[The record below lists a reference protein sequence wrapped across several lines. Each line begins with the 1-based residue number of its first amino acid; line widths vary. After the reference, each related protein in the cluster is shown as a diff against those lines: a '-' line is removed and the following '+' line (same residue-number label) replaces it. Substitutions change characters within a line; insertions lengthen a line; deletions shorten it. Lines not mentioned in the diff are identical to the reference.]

1 MKVGGATE
9 SAGGFNVPHSQYE
22 ELGKILNS
30 VPQVVWRADAHGR
43 ADFFSSQWMKLYGGS
58 PDELMGTGWLRFV
71 HPEDIATVL
80 EARRIEGKKA
90 KPWEIKLR
98 ILQRD
103 GTYRWTLIR
112 SSPELDDNGRIHCW
126 YGVCLD
132 IQDTV
137 DSQEALRESEA
148 LYRSVLE
155 SSADCI
161 KIIDQ
166 DGRLLF
172 LNSSGKSAL
181 ELDDPAEVIGTQWI
195 VAWPLESRPEVERAL
210 HQARCG
216 KKARFSG
223 YCPTAKG
230 SPRWWDVILTPIPG
244 KSSEP
249 GKILAVSRDVTSQ
262 VAQAEQL
269 RWASEH
275 DPLTS
280 LPNRRA
286 FENRLS
292 EALKEARRQ
301 GKQTGLLLVDLDHF
315 KHVNDRLGHEAGDRL
330 LKNFTEELGQ
340 AVRSGDYVARLG
352 GDEFAII
359 LSNVKGSDDLV
370 SIGTAILNRLKRP
383 MAIGNEAV
391 SVGASIGGAMYP
403 RDAKDSAGLIR
414 CADTAMYALK
424 AEGRGGTKIFLPE
437 FRSEAQEAASQLNLG
452 RNALTSTSVEAAYQ
466 PKVDLIDGQVLG
478 YEALLRWRHPT
489 FGLQLPETVSE
500 SFRNFEIATKIGS
513 LMRDAVF
520 GDINEGRLALTAN
533 QRVALNASP
542 AEFLRD
548 DFAENF
554 LERLAHFG
562 VPGNRIE
569 LEITEQALAE
579 RHSAYISR
587 AINLLKTAGIR
598 IALDDFGTGHS
609 SLAHLRDFPIDIIK
623 IDRSFIA
630 RISSDQSAEAIVR
643 AVIALSKSL
652 QIQVVAEGIEDARQ
666 ASILRDMGCRVGQ
679 GYFLGR
685 PIPSS
690 AFVGDVQAA

>member
-1 MKVGGATE
+1 M
-9 SAGGFNVPHSQYE
+9 PHSAYA
-22 ELGKILNS
+22 ELGKILDS
-30 VPQVVWRADAHGR
+30 VPQVVWRADARGR
-43 ADFFSSQWMKLYGGS
+43 ADFFSSQWMQLYGGS
-58 PDELMGTGWLRFV
+58 PDELLGTGWLRFV
-71 HPEDIATVL
+71 HPEDIGSVL

-90 KPWEIKLR
+90 KPWEIRLR

-112 SSPELDDNGRIHCW
+112 SSPELDEQGKLICW

-161 KIIDQ
+161 KILDQ

-172 LNSSGKSAL
+172 LNTSGQKAL
-181 ELDDPAEVIGTQWI
+181 ELNDPSDLIGTDWL
-195 VAWPLESRPEVERAL
+195 VSWPLEARPSVARAIKD
-210 HQARCG
+210 ARQG
-216 KKARFSG
+216 RKARFSG

-244 KSSEP
+244 RSSAP
-249 GKILAVSRDVTSQ
+249 GKILAVSRDVTSH

-286 FENRLS
+286 FENRL
-292 EALKEARRQ
+292 ENALDTARRTK
-301 GKQTGLLLVDLDHF
+301 KQVGLLLVDLDHF

-359 LSNVKGSDDLV
+359 LSDVKSSDDLL

-383 MAIGNEAV
+383 IPVGNEAV

-403 RDAKDSAGLIR
+403 RDATNSAGLIR

-452 RNALTSTSVEAAYQ
+452 RNAVTAASIEAAYQ
-466 PKVDLIDGQVLG
+466 PKIDLLEGQVLG
-478 YEALLRWRHPT
+478 YEALLRWNHPT
-489 FGLQLPETVSE
+489 CGLQLPETVLE
-500 SFRNFEIATKIGS
+500 SFRNFEVATKIGG
-513 LMRDAVF
+513 LMRAAVF
-520 GDINEGRLALTAN
+520 GDLKSGRLSLSGN

-548 DFAENF
+548 DFAEKF
-554 LERLAHFG
+554 LEQLSQYDI
-562 VPGNRIE
+562 PGQRIE

-579 RHSAYISR
+579 RHSGYISR
-587 AINLLKTAGIR
+587 AINLLKKAQIR

-609 SLAHLRDFPIDIIK
+609 SLAHLRDFPVDIIK
-623 IDRSFIA
+623 VDRSFVG
-630 RISSDQSAEAIVR
+630 RITGDESAAAIVK
-643 AVIALSKSL
+643 AVIALGTSL
-652 QIQVVAEGIEDARQ
+652 SIQVVAEGIECAEQ
-666 ASILRDMGCRVGQ
+666 LSLLREMGCRVGQ
-679 GYFLGR
+679 GFFLGR
-685 PIPSS
+685 PVASS
-690 AFVGDVQAA
+690 SLRPQVEAA

>member
-1 MKVGGATE
+1 MKVGCGTHGP
-9 SAGGFNVPHSQYE
+9 GGFHVPQSQYE

-30 VPQVVWRADAHGR
+30 VPQVVWRADARGH
-43 ADFFSSQWMKLYGGS
+43 ADFFSAQWMKLYGGS
-58 PDELMGTGWLRFV
+58 PEELMGTGWLRYV
-71 HPEDIATVL
+71 HPEDIAGVI
-80 EARRIEGKKA
+80 EARRTEGPKA

-98 ILQRD
+98 IRQRD

-112 SSPELDDNGRIHCW
+112 SGPELDENARLICW

-161 KIIDQ
+161 KILDKN
-166 DGRLLF
+166 GRLLF
-172 LNSSGKSAL
+172 LNPAGQSAL
-181 ELDDPAEVIGTQWI
+181 ELDDPAQLVGTEWLT
-195 VAWPLESRPEVERAL
+195 AWPLGARPGVEQAMA
-210 HQARCG
+210 QARTG
-216 KKARFSG
+216 SKARFSG

-230 SPRWWDVILTPIPG
+230 TPRWWDVILTPIPG
-244 KSSEP
+244 KASEP

-286 FENRLS
+286 FENRLA
-292 EALKEARRQ
+292 EALEVAGERD
-301 GKQTGLLLVDLDHF
+301 KQVGLLLIDLDHF

-330 LKNFTEELGQ
+330 LQNFTQELGQ

-359 LSNVKGSDDLV
+359 LSDVKSSDDLV
-370 SIGTAILNRLKRP
+370 TIGAAILNRLKKP
-383 MAIGNEAV
+383 MAIGDQAV
-391 SVGASIGGAMYP
+391 SVGASIGGAIFP
-403 RDAKDSAGLIR
+403 LDANDCAGLIR

-452 RNALTSTSVEAAYQ
+452 RSALTAASVEAAYQ
-466 PKVDLIDGQVLG
+466 PKIDLNDRMILG
-478 YEALLRWRHPT
+478 YEALLRWHHPT

-500 SFRNFEIATKIGS
+500 SFRNFEVATKIGS
-513 LMRDAVF
+513 LMRDVVF
-520 GDINEGRLALTAN
+520 GDIKAGRLELGAH
-533 QRVALNASP
+533 QRIALNASP

-548 DFAENF
+548 DFADNF
-554 LERLAHFG
+554 LECLSHYGISGER
-562 VPGNRIE
+562 VEI
-569 LEITEQALAE
+569 EITEQALAE

-587 AINLLKTAGIR
+587 AINQLKTAGIK

-609 SLAHLRDFPIDIIK
+609 SLAHLRDFPVDILK
-623 IDRSFIA
+623 IDQTFVA
-630 RISSDQSAEAIVR
+630 RLVTDESAEAIVR
-643 AVIALSKSL
+643 AVIALGQSL
-652 QIQVVAEGIEDARQ
+652 HIQVVAEGIENAEQ
-666 ASILRDMGCRVGQ
+666 ASLLRDMGCRVGQ
-679 GYFLGR
+679 GFYLGR
-685 PIPSS
+685 PVTAS
-690 AFVGDVQAA
+690 ALMRADEAA